1 MKKLILNKYVIL
13 YLIVYLSSL
22 ALMIFIEDYPAG
34 ELISIFIL
42 LGPILTSIAYFVS
55 MTSIPLF
62 SDRKAQQNESY
73 LIIALI
79 AYFMIAITF
88 HGEFLGLFLGE
99 RLQDNVRLENLS
111 TLFFKLLAFVMAPV
125 VIYYL
130 AYRFTLKD
138 WGILLPLRTF
148 FTRKNLAIFLVMA
161 SILFLVQFY
170 MGNGARPIREGLLN
184 QKQLLLGLPVFYV
197 WLILEVGVV
206 EEFFFR
212 AFLQSRISVLLN
224 SQAGGI
230 VLSALIF
237 GLAHAPGIYLREGGV
252 LANLGNEPSIWLS
265 IGYSISVLSIAG
277 FFLAVIWAKTRNF
290 WLIVLIHAFVDLLPG
305 LKDFVET
312 WGIQ

>member
-111 TLFFKLLAFVMAPV
+111 TLFFKLLAFPERLGNPSSPEDFLYPEKPGHISGHGKHLVPGSVLYGQRGQANQG
-125 VIYYL
+125 
-130 AYRFTLKD
+130 RTLK
-138 WGILLPLRTF
+138 PKTAAVRT
-148 FTRKNLAIFLVMA
+148 ACFLCMA
-161 SILFLVQFY
+161 DP
-170 MGNGARPIREGLLN
+170 G
-184 QKQLLLGLPVFYV
+184 
-197 WLILEVGVV
+197 
-206 EEFFFR
+206 
-212 AFLQSRISVLLN
+212 SR
-224 SQAGGI
+224 
-230 VLSALIF
+230 
-237 GLAHAPGIYLREGGV
+237 R
-252 LANLGNEPSIWLS
+252 
-265 IGYSISVLSIAG
+265 
-277 FFLAVIWAKTRNF
+277 R
-290 WLIVLIHAFVDLLPG
+290 
-305 LKDFVET
+305 
-312 WGIQ
+312 